1 MQTREGK
8 KPKTVLP
15 SRVSSLSQCSA
26 QFYNRQIDLPIP
38 CVRRAGIVQRKGR
51 GRRRFQDKER
61 RSAGAGA
68 ICRRSKVYSRLKMRG
83 SVIGRRHLHVVCLL
97 KDARHLI
104 GDQIIS
110 RGQGNM
116 LGIRLDNVSGRIRDI
131 RKHLNQRPSRQGI
144 LHIGKRCKH
153 VVGNVSHGAG
163 RPGFSRESGRA
174 RCPCGAGRSRRSR
187 CARRSRRAHG
197 SVISRSSRCSRG
209 PGRSRRSRCA
219 RRSRRAHGSVISRS
233 SRCSRG
239 PRRTR
244 RPCRPCRSCRACS
257 RLSRYSR
264 RTCWSCWPCRTHRPC
279 RSCRTVNSGISR
291 STRCSR
297 GPRRSRRTRRSCRTC
312 SRLSRYS
319 RRTRGSCWPCRTHRP
334 CRPRRA
340 ADSGIPRSA
349 RCARRPCCARRPRRA
364 RRPHWPRRARRP
376 RRAHRPGR
384 PNIDRAATIRT
395 QRAAVASPKPQI
407 LFGKHLAFQL
417 SYPFLR
423 HPIPRPV
430 WAFLQCVLSP
440 PFRSSLSWLSKT
452 SVP

>member
-187 CARRSRRAHG
+187 CTRRSRRAHG
-197 SVISRSSRCSRG
+197 SVISRSSRCSCRPG
-209 PGRSRRSRCA
+209 RSHWPGRSR
-219 RRSRRAHGSVISRS
+219 
-233 SRCSRG
+233 
-239 PRRTR
+239 
-244 RPCRPCRSCRACS
+244 
-257 RLSRYSR
+257 
-264 RTCWSCWPCRTHRPC
+264 
-279 RSCRTVNSGISR
+279 
-291 STRCSR
+291 
-297 GPRRSRRTRRSCRTC
+297 
-312 SRLSRYS
+312 
-319 RRTRGSCWPCRTHRP
+319 
-334 CRPRRA
+334 RPRRA